1 LAARFGFGRPRKN
14 DDALQEFL
22 KTVELAP
29 TNFELRM
36 DLGLML
42 MRQGNLSEATSQLNE
57 ALRLKPDNAEL
68 GTTISDSFF

>member
-1 LAARFGFGRPRKN
+1 M
-14 DDALQEFL
+14 
-22 KTVELAP
+22 ELAP